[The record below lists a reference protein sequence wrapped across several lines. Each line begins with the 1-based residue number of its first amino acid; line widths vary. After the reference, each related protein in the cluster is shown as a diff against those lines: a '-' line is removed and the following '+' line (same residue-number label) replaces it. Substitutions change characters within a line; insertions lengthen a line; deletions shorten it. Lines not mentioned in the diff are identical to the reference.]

1 MLPPGH
7 GMPIASPTHSTM
19 LTYTRPSQLP
29 SGHGMPIALP
39 AHSTMLICTRPSQP
53 KSGIDGG
60 GALQAPPPT
69 EELLAVDRCWGGGG
83 SFLFEGVT
91 NGRFLWMALHPH
103 TYGQH

>member
-1 MLPPGH
+1 MLSSGH
-7 GMPIASPTHSTM
+7 GVPIASPTHSTV
-19 LTYTRPSQLP
+19 LT
-29 SGHGMPIALP
+29 
-39 AHSTMLICTRPSQP
+39 
-53 KSGIDGG
+53 KSAKIWHRWGRCSPGS
-60 GALQAPPPT
+60 PPT